1 MRLLKEVIG
10 AFKGTAQARAAH
22 RQALLKKPRI
32 NSGIEALL
40 AAQQGSDIEDNDA
53 PIFLLSAGWRS
64 GSTLMQRLLMSDRG
78 VLIWG
83 EPYDECGLI
92 QSLAESVKAFR
103 PDWPRADYYYD
114 GTPISQL
121 SGNWIANLFPS
132 REDLRDGH
140 RALFETLF
148 ARPAK
153 AAGAARWGV
162 KEVRLG
168 ADHCAYLRWLYP
180 KARFLFLYRNPLDA
194 YRSYCSYGR
203 NWYDVYP
210 DKPMF
215 TPAAFGRHWRNL
227 MEGFV
232 RDADKLGAL
241 LVRYEDLIAGQA
253 HLDEVEEYLGIRID
267 RSILKVKV
275 RNSDNIKAG
284 SQKDVERIKVSWLE
298 KWLLKRAVSP
308 VAKQVGYSL

>member
-1 MRLLKEVIG
+1 MLQYLAS
-10 AFKGTAQARAAH
+10 AFKGPAQARAAH
-22 RQALLKKPRI
+22 RQALRGNPRI
-32 NSGIEALL
+32 ASGIEALL
-40 AAQQGSDIEDNDA
+40 AAAQPQDPGTDDDA

-64 GSTLMQRLLMSDRG
+64 GSTLMQRLFMSDKD
-78 VLIWG
+78 VMIWG

-103 PDWPRADYYYD
+103 PGWPRPDYYYD

-121 SGNWIANLFPS
+121 SGNWVANLFPS
-132 REDLRDGH
+132 LDDLHNGH

-153 AAGAARWGV
+153 AAGATRWGI

-168 ADHCAYLRWLYP
+168 SEHCAYLRWLYP
-180 KARFLFLYRNPLDA
+180 KARFVFLYRNPLDA
-194 YRSYCSYGR
+194 YRSYCGYGR

-215 TPAAFGRHWRNL
+215 TPTLFGNHWRLL
-227 MEGFV
+227 MEGFT
-232 RDADKLGAL
+232 RDADKLGAQ
-241 LVRYEDLIAGQA
+241 LVRYEDLISGKVP
-253 HLDEVEEYLGIRID
+253 LDEMAAYLGIRID
-267 RSILKVKV
+267 GSILKLKV
-275 RNSDNIKAG
+275 RNSDNIKVD
-284 SQKDVERIKVSWLE
+284 SQEGKGTKVSLLE

-308 VAKQVGYSL
+308 IAERYGYRW